1 MHCCVAAEQEQC
13 ICYLLGGGANVN
25 GQDSKGSTPLHIAAY
40 EGKPACVKLL
50 LGLGADAAVKDKR

>member
-1 MHCCVAAEQEQC
+1 M
-13 ICYLLGGGANVN
+13 N
-25 GQDSKGSTPLHIAAY
+25 GQDYKGSTPLHVAAY